1 MADTTNLTQERA
13 AARFHQMVSLERQ
26 LASTIEDIVECKRSL
41 KDLQEE
47 EAALVKRLRKAARD
61 EGELPLFEE

>member
-1 MADTTNLTQERA
+1 MADVTNLTQARA
-13 AARFHQMVSLERQ
+13 AQRFHQMVALERE
-26 LASTIEDIVECKRSL
+26 LARVVEDKVACQESL
-41 KDLQEE
+41 KVLRQD